1 MTTNRSTEV
10 KILVTGANGQLGRSL
25 QKISP
30 DYPQYEY
37 LFTDM
42 PEVDITDKAHVSRLV
57 KEQGIDL
64 IVNCAAYTAV
74 DRAESEPEL
83 AERINAFGPAVLA
96 QIAVENHIGLI
107 HVSTDYVFPGT
118 GNRPLKEDDAPD
130 PRSVYGRTKWEG
142 EKALEASG
150 CNATILRT
158 AWLYSEFGNN
168 FVKTMLR
175 LGKQRPEVSVVCDQ
189 IGSPTYAED
198 WPAPSCCW
206 PESPRKGSEG
216 IITRTGERLV
226 GTILPGPSLNC
237 TA

>member
-10 KILVTGANGQLGRSL
+10 KLLVTGANGQLGRSL

-96 QIAVENHIGLI
+96 QIAVENHIG
-107 HVSTDYVFPGT
+107 VD
-118 GNRPLKEDDAPD
+118 RK
-130 PRSVYGRTKWEG
+130 
-142 EKALEASG
+142 
-150 CNATILRT
+150 
-158 AWLYSEFGNN
+158 
-168 FVKTMLR
+168 
-175 LGKQRPEVSVVCDQ
+175 SVV
-189 IGSPTYAED
+189 
-198 WPAPSCCW
+198 
-206 PESPRKGSEG
+206 
-216 IITRTGERLV
+216 
-226 GTILPGPSLNC
+226 
-237 TA
+237 

>member
-74 DRAESEPEL
+74 DRRRANRNSPS
-83 AERINAFGPAVLA
+83 G
-96 QIAVENHIGLI
+96 
-107 HVSTDYVFPGT
+107 STPSARLFWP
-118 GNRPLKEDDAPD
+118 RLPLK
-130 PRSVYGRTKWEG
+130 TT
-142 EKALEASG
+142 SG
-150 CNATILRT
+150 
-158 AWLYSEFGNN
+158 
-168 FVKTMLR
+168 
-175 LGKQRPEVSVVCDQ
+175 
-189 IGSPTYAED
+189 
-198 WPAPSCCW
+198 
-206 PESPRKGSEG
+206 
-216 IITRTGERLV
+216 
-226 GTILPGPSLNC
+226 
-237 TA
+237 